1 LDELNL
7 SKFGKIKIE
16 QSNFYIIIKRK
27 FKQIFNRPIMNFYFL
42 LFVCLVTSSVVPFAE
57 LKTPIILA
65 HRGSRFLNP
74 ENSRVSFYSALE
86 MGTDVLETDVR
97 LTKDKKLVIFHDKS
111 VERVSNG
118 FGNVKD
124 KTLKEMKSLDIGY
137 HFTHDNGTTFPY
149 RGRNVQVMELSE
161 FYKEFF
167 PLNIY
172 VNIEIKDDSMEAAE
186 VMFKV
191 LSEFEIN
198 FIEKHVNIVCS
209 YFPVLERLRNL
220 SNRRVPTSA
229 CEYEGTL
236 FAISSK
242 FSLNLFYDPLDY
254 MDVNL
259 FQMPCVA
266 AGGSINLK
274 TSKIIQDLHSKGKSI
289 HYWVIN
295 DKETM
300 REVVKLGADGIITD
314 RIDLAIE
321 VWEEL
326 GIRKAKKIFTKE
338 FYLPTENFIEIY
350 TCTTYLC
357 QIIENFE
364 IILVGFVLFCI
375 ILFFARKFSNQIKNR
390 GMMRKKNE

>member
-1 LDELNL
+1 MIL
-7 SKFGKIKIE
+7 
-16 QSNFYIIIKRK
+16 
-27 FKQIFNRPIMNFYFL
+27 YFL
-42 LFVCLVTSSVVPFAE
+42 LLICLATSSVVPFAE
-57 LKTPIILA
+57 LKTPIILS

-97 LTKDKKLVIFHDKS
+97 LTKDKKLIIFHDKS

-118 FGNVKD
+118 MGNVID
-124 KTLKEMKSLDIGY
+124 KTLDEMKSLDIGFR
-137 HFTHDNGTTFPY
+137 FTHDNGTTFPY
-149 RGRNVQVMELSE
+149 RGRGIQVMELSE
-161 FYKEFF
+161 FFKEFF

-172 VNIEIKDDSMEAAE
+172 VNIEIKDDLMEAAE
-186 VMFKV
+186 VMFKI
-191 LSEFEIN
+191 LSEFDLE

-220 SNRRVPTSA
+220 SNHRVPTSA

-242 FSLNLFYDPLDY
+242 FHLNLFYDPLVY
-254 MDVNL
+254 MKDVNL
-259 FQMPCVA
+259 FQLPCSA
-266 AGGSINLK
+266 SGGLINLK

-300 REVVKLGADGIITD
+300 REVLKLGADGIITD

-326 GIRKAKKIFTKE
+326 GIRKAKKNFTKE
-338 FYLPTENFIEIY
+338 FYLPTESFVEIY

-357 QIIENFE
+357 RMIENFE
-364 IILVGFVLFCI
+364 IFLVGFLLICI
-375 ILFFARKFSNQIKNR
+375 VIFFLRKCSIERRQDRIK
-390 GMMRKKNE
+390 KKD